1 MHTAYTN
8 VRLRQREKEIADVI
22 NEMSV
27 RVWKRQKP
35 FESISRPARIHEA
48 QGEEWSEMEMGIKL
62 GTKQEQQQQQQ
73 WQFNKRPNL
82 SISIHVRRKTV
93 NLSSYCSLF
102 AFVCVFGWR
111 WRDASYRWN
120 AWISFIRSLS
130 LHSFRFSAHLRAF
143 TFIPFVYGIY
153 FCLPLV
159 FVRFVCV
166 LSSHFISFSNGYC
179 LLPKA
184 RKIIP
189 VYSMT
194 IIRSLLR
201 FSHSNIRVLLL
212 FVMGPSIVYVCL
224 CVCVYTMENVF
235 HSPALAP
242 M

>member
-1 MHTAYTN
+1 MRAIGEMH
-8 VRLRQREKEIADVI
+8 
-22 NEMSV
+22 
-27 RVWKRQKP
+27 
-35 FESISRPARIHEA
+35 ESRS
-48 QGEEWSEMEMGIKL
+48 
-62 GTKQEQQQQQQ
+62 
-73 WQFNKRPNL
+73 
-82 SISIHVRRKTV
+82 
-93 NLSSYCSLF
+93 
-102 AFVCVFGWR
+102 FVL
-111 WRDASYRWN
+111 
-120 AWISFIRSLS
+120 SLS

-242 M
+242 ICSLCVFFHSLRSHFFLGSFLVVLVSSNFIVVFVLPFFFHSVLLWN